1 MFLRKAES
9 KIKIA
14 ATINHCGEHLI
25 DGVAVN
31 ARAFRDLATKFAA
44 VATQEAA
51 RCGRGFMAGGGGE
64 KKEQGAGR
72 KRGAPG
78 SIKSPRLFFGRSP
91 GDACVRPPLR
101 LGPAGCCGDF
111 SRRVP

>member
-1 MFLRKAES
+1 MFLSKAES

-44 VATQEAA
+44 VAAQEAA
-51 RCGRGFMAGGGGE
+51 RGGRGFMSGVG
-64 KKEQGAGR
+64 
-72 KRGAPG
+72 
-78 SIKSPRLFFGRSP
+78 
-91 GDACVRPPLR
+91 
-101 LGPAGCCGDF
+101 
-111 SRRVP
+111 